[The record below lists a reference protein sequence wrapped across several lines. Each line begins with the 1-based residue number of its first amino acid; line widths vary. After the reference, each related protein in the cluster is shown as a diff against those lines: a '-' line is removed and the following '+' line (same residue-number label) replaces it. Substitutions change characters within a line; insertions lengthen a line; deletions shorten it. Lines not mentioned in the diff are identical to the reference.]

1 MIPHSKIC
9 VTQNFSPTNS
19 ECQRKCFSKV
29 GCGIVNVDLLAFD
42 TTWTVNNGI
51 SKEGQIDIEV
61 EIVTEVDDLESSKT
75 CLCSKLELFKTRL
88 YTLKVL
94 LYSFLS

>member
-42 TTWTVNNGI
+42 TTWTVNIGI
-51 SKEGQIDIEV
+51 SKEGETAV
-61 EIVTEVDDLESSKT
+61 EEFNCKIRKGILPERVDYNIRKERDP
-75 CLCSKLELFKTRL
+75 
-88 YTLKVL
+88 
-94 LYSFLS
+94 